1 MIKQTFMTV
10 AAVLLAGTVAA
21 ATSDDPDALVK
32 ELYNKWLT
40 TARAQQDTLAKN
52 KARLY
57 ELTDTVSGPYI
68 NYNRLSRLV
77 LGTTWKQ
84 ASEEQRK
91 RFTTEFRAHL
101 VRTYATAMY
110 TYIDSDFE
118 FKPSN
123 YKPGAKQV
131 IVRTETRPRDGRP
144 KLPVNYVLYN
154 KGDGWQAMDV
164 TIEGISVVATLRNI
178 VRSEVH
184 TKSLDAVIA
193 ELAEKNR
200 KAAQQ

>member
-1 MIKQTFMTV
+1 MIKRTFMTL
-10 AAVLLAGTVAA
+10 AGVLLAATVTA
-21 ATSDDPDALVK
+21 ATNSDPDALVK

-40 TARAQQDTLAKN
+40 TARAEHDTLAKD
-52 KARLY
+52 KTRLY

-68 NYNRLSRLV
+68 DYDRLSRLV

-91 RFTTEFRAHL
+91 RFSTEFRAHL

-123 YKPGAKQV
+123 YKDGDKQV

-154 KGDGWQAMDV
+154 GDSGWQAMDV

-178 VRSEVH
+178 VRSEVQ
-184 TKSLDAVIA
+184 TKTLDAVIA

-200 KAAQQ
+200 KAAQK